1 MSKKKARKPKE
12 EGLQARV
19 IKDIF
24 LQRFQQGTTRLP
36 FTRSDLLES
45 SKQFAKPGESEKA
58 RDKNLGDILYTF
70 RFRRDLPSEILATE
84 PRGKIWVILGA
95 EISKY
100 ELRLITKPNLA
111 PTPNWIITKVHDS
124 TPEIV
129 RRFEFLSDEQAAL
142 SRIRYNR
149 LVDLFCRCV
158 AHSLQNHLRTTVK
171 GVGQIEIDEL
181 YVGANRKGQHFIVPV
196 QAKKERDRVGV
207 SQLIQDYEYC
217 KNKHPGMISRLLTAQ
232 LLNYSEGGRNFDKI
246 ALCEF
251 VVREI
256 DDDLLIERSSEEHF
270 VLLPKSL
277 ITQSDLAEANLR
289 AEKEEQ

>member
-1 MSKKKARKPKE
+1 M
-12 EGLQARV
+12 
-19 IKDIF
+19 
-24 LQRFQQGTTRLP
+24 TRIP
-36 FTRSDLLES
+36 FTRLDLLES
-45 SKQFAKPGESEKA
+45 SKKFKPGESEET

-70 RFRRDLPSEILATE
+70 RFRRDFPAAILETA
-84 PRGKIWVILGA
+84 PKGKIWVILGA
-95 EISKY
+95 GISKY
-100 ELRLITKPNLA
+100 ELRLITRPNLA
-111 PTPNWIITKVHDS
+111 PTPNWVVTKLHDS

-129 RRFEFLSDEQAAL
+129 RRFELTDEQAAL

-158 AHSLQNHLRTTVK
+158 AHSLQNHLRTTVR

-181 YVGANRKGQHFIVPV
+181 YVGANRVGQHFIVPV

-217 KNKHPGMISRLLTAQ
+217 KIKHPGMIPRLLAAQ
-232 LLNYSEGGRNFDKI
+232 LLSYIEAGQKYEKI

-251 VVREI
+251 LVREI
-256 DDDLLIERSSEEHF
+256 NDDLLIEKSSEEHF

-277 ITQSDLAEANLR
+277 IHQSDFTEANLR
-289 AEKEEQ
+289 AERMER

>member
-1 MSKKKARKPKE
+1 MVKKKRRKPKD

-24 LQRFQQGTTRLP
+24 AKKFEEGTTRVP

-45 SKQFAKPGESEKA
+45 AKQFSKPGESTST

-70 RFRRDLPSEILATE
+70 RFRRDFPNEILATA
-84 PRGKIWVILGA
+84 PKGKIWVILGTG
-95 EISKY
+95 ISKY

-111 PTPNWIITKVHDS
+111 PTPNLIVTKVHDS

-129 RRFEFLSDEQAAL
+129 RRFELSDEQAAL

-158 AHSLQNHLRTTVK
+158 AHSLQNHLRTTVA

-181 YVGANRKGQHFIVPV
+181 YVGANRLGQHFIVPV

-217 KNKHPGMISRLLTAQ
+217 KIKHTGMTSRLLAAQ
-232 LLNYSEGGRNFDKI
+232 LLTYLEDGQSFDKI

-251 VVREI
+251 VVREVGG
-256 DDDLLIERSSEEHF
+256 DLLIQRSSEEHF
-270 VLLPKSL
+270 VLLPKAL
-277 ITQSDLAEANLR
+277 ITQADLAEANLR
-289 AEKEEQ
+289 AEKEGQ